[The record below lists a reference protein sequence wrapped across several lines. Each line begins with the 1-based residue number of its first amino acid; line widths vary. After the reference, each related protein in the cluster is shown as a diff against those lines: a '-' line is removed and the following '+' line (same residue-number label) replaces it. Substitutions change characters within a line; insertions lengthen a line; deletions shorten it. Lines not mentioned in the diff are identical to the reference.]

1 MKSSLTPILANA
13 EVAGRFLDDTDLAA
27 AKLPLERAEARLEA
41 AEKLAIYHEGL
52 VQDVVDSL
60 LRRSGATPVDI
71 ERAIDRDLCL
81 IQYCLVVG
89 NTSPFDEWGRSP
101 NRSAAVAG
109 VKAEIFNYIRDR
121 GSAGLKL
128 SPAAAA
134 ELKFYLNYAIEALK

>member
-1 MKSSLTPILANA
+1 MKSALTPILATA
-13 EVAGRFLDDTDLAA
+13 EVAGRFLDDADLAA
-27 AKLPLERAEARLEA
+27 AKIPLERADARLEA
-41 AEKLAIYHEGL
+41 AEKLAMYHEDL
-52 VQDVVDSL
+52 VQDVIDTL
-60 LRRSGATPVDI
+60 LRRSGAAPADI

-109 VKAEIFNYIRDR
+109 VKADIFNYIRDR

-134 ELKFYLNYAIEALK
+134 ELKFYLNYAIEALQ